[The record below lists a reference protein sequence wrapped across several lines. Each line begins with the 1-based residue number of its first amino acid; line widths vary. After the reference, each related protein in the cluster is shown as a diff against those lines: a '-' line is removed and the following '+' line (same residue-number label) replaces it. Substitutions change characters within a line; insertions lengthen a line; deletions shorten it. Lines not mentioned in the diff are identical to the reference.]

1 MRWIRA
7 GVLASF
13 VLKAVVL
20 ATWWTVGVARAEK
33 ELPKNAAALDAS
45 VPPELIRKSRGFLDL
60 LDAAKNRSLEL
71 EKREEA
77 VKAREAAMK
86 SLEQLLTGAT
96 AKLEGLAPAAGGPG
110 GEPCGTSLTRIYQT
124 MKPEEAGPI
133 LDRLDD
139 ATVKGIFGCMKEKQI
154 GALLAAMNRERA
166 VALTKALGMDA
177 PEGAKP

>member
-13 VLKAVVL
+13 MLKAIVL
-20 ATWWTVGVARAEK
+20 TTWWTVGVARAER
-33 ELPKNAAALDAS
+33 EEPKNAAALQAA

-60 LDAAKNRSLEL
+60 LDAAKTRSLEL

-77 VKAREAAMK
+77 LKAREAAMR
-86 SLEQLLTGAT
+86 SLEQLLAAAA
-96 AKLEGLAPAAGGPG
+96 AKLEPLAPAGPTGPG
-110 GEPCGTSLTRIYQT
+110 GEPCSASLTRIYAT

-166 VALTKALGMDA
+166 VALTKAMGMDGGRPA
-177 PEGAKP
+177 P